1 MPVSTS
7 HHILESPTGSTSILN
22 KSTDNT
28 TKSETLCRKLGIDPL
43 DLVFWMQNIRIWI
56 SQTILT
62 RVVAQIDMVNAKLV
76 KVGLSDSLIGNVG
89 VERLKKCA
97 ALPQLQSIAL
107 ELNDLISF
115 LSITIHQDYLVQRL
129 KELSDGGAMSQFNW
143 NGGGR
148 FQGNEWSDKLPTDS
162 ELLMGFFAAYMDS
175 RMPANYRNMI
185 GAVLVAPETAH
196 DHVEDKPFTGIYY
209 IKVPDNACKKDL
221 QIPELAG
228 SPSDQRSRNISR
240 SHKAHETQILL
251 TSSKSRSIVV
261 LQTNQKPPHFILQVD
276 GKDKLEIS
284 PGRHNLF
291 HTLLFFLHHIKTK
304 ESGMLGRINLGPSG
318 INILWVIEN

>member
-1 MPVSTS
+1 MPVSTD
-7 HHILESPTGSTSILN
+7 HHILESPTGSTSKLN

-62 RVVAQIDMVNAKLV
+62 RVVAHIDMVNTKLV

-97 ALPQLQSIAL
+97 ALPQLQSISL

-129 KELSDGGAMSQFNW
+129 KELSDGGAISQFNW

-185 GAVLVAPETAH
+185 GAVAPETAH

-209 IKVPDNACKKDL
+209 IKVPDNACKKADNHH
-221 QIPELAG
+221 QIPELAS

-240 SHKAHETQILL
+240 THHKVHETQI
-251 TSSKSRSIVV
+251 TKSRSIVI

-304 ESGMLGRINLGPSG
+304 EYGMLGRINLGPSG

>member
-1 MPVSTS
+1 MPCTGQPGNQV
-7 HHILESPTGSTSILN
+7 ESPDGSRRQASR
-22 KSTDNT
+22 SDP
-28 TKSETLCRKLGIDPL
+28 KSETLCRKLNIDPL

-62 RVVAQIDMVNAKLV
+62 RVVAHIDMVNTKLV

-97 ALPQLQSIAL
+97 ALPQLQSISL

-185 GAVLVAPETAH
+185 GAVAPETAH

-209 IKVPDNACKKDL
+209 IKVPDNACKKDH
-221 QIPELAG
+221 QIPEIS
-228 SPSDQRSRNISR
+228 SPSDQRSRNIS
-240 SHKAHETQILL
+240 
-251 TSSKSRSIVV
+251 
-261 LQTNQKPPHFILQVD
+261 
-276 GKDKLEIS
+276 
-284 PGRHNLF
+284 
-291 HTLLFFLHHIKTK
+291 
-304 ESGMLGRINLGPSG
+304 
-318 INILWVIEN
+318 